1 MKKAGD
7 KKMQTVGTV
16 LVNPKYICI
25 FLALPAFRLKRLAR
39 LFLYSFGFYPLHSY
53 VVAVITIL
61 E

>member
-7 KKMQTVGTV
+7 KKIQVMGTV
-16 LVNPKYICI
+16 LVHPKDICI
-25 FLALPAFRLKRLAR
+25 FLVLPAFRLKTLAR
-39 LFLYSFGFYPLHSY
+39 LFLYSFSLYPLHSY